1 MTTTAAARP
10 VGKLSPGR
18 VYRGR
23 GQWSFILHRVTG
35 VAILG
40 FLFLH
45 IAGEAFIGVS
55 PEAFDTI
62 EDIYK
67 NFFFRLSEI
76 GLLFALAYHA
86 VNGLRITAI
95 DFVPRLCNRQNQLTV
110 VQWIVTLSIFLP
122 GAGVM
127 LAHYF
132 NR

>member
-1 MTTTAAARP
+1 MCSDPPDSAGSTEVTAIGCASQKVTHGVGPQVNYRESRYAEIIREETRGERVTTTAAARP

-55 PEAFDTI
+55 PEAFDT
-62 EDIYK
+62 
-67 NFFFRLSEI
+67 
-76 GLLFALAYHA
+76 
-86 VNGLRITAI
+86 
-95 DFVPRLCNRQNQLTV
+95 
-110 VQWIVTLSIFLP
+110 
-122 GAGVM
+122 
-127 LAHYF
+127 
-132 NR
+132 